1 MCVSDTDSP
10 DLNIGVTNICLFHC
24 GKKFLNILAN
34 GFEMQCVAFF
44 SSEWHYAVHTTSSVS

>member
-24 GKKFLNILAN
+24 GKKFLKILAN

-44 SSEWHYAVHTTSSVS
+44 SSE